1 MNTIT
6 IDSQIYDEALQY
18 ASKKKMSVSSL
29 FEFAVRKLMDMKP
42 AHQTQNVFESVKYEK
57 ALNFMDTI
65 VADSYNIV
73 VPVDE
78 DGREARSEKYMK

>member
-6 IDSQIYDEALQY
+6 IDSQI
-18 ASKKKMSVSSL
+18 
-29 FEFAVRKLMDMKP
+29 FEK
-42 AHQTQNVFESVKYEK
+42 T
-57 ALNFMDTI
+57 LNFMDTI

-73 VPVDE
+73 IPADE

>member
-1 MNTIT
+1 MRLYNMR
-6 IDSQIYDEALQY
+6 QR
-18 ASKKKMSVSSL
+18 KKMSVSSL

-73 VPVDE
+73 VPADE
-78 DGREARSEKYMK
+78 DGREARSEKYMDSD

>member
-6 IDSQIYDEALQY
+6 IDSKIYNEALRY
-18 ASKKKMSVSSL
+18 ASRKRMSVSSL
-29 FEFAVRKLMDMKP
+29 FEIAVRKLIDMSP
-42 AHQTQNVFESVKYEK
+42 AHQTSNVFESIEYEK

-65 VADSYNIV
+65 VSDSQTIS

-78 DGREARSEKYMK
+78 DGREARIEKYMK

>member
-1 MNTIT
+1 
-6 IDSQIYDEALQY
+6 
-18 ASKKKMSVSSL
+18 MSVSSL

-42 AHQTQNVFESVKYEK
+42 THQTNNVLESVKYKK
-57 ALNFMDTI
+57 ALSFMDTI

-73 VPVDE
+73 VPADE